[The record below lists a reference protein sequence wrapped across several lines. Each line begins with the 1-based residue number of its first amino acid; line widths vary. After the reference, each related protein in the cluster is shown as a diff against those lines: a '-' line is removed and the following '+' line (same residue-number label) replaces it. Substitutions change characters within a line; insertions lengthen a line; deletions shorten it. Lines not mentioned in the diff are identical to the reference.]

1 VELPENVKK
10 ALADIAELEG
20 EDVPNV
26 VLFYILYGLYITG
39 KREHTERNQLS

>member
-1 VELPENVKK
+1 MELPENVKK

-26 VLFYILYGLYITG
+26 VLFYILYGLYMTG
-39 KREHTERNQLS
+39 KQAHARRN